1 MLTAIPT
8 NWQARLAADPGYLQW
23 MQRDEEER
31 ITALAAEDEAR
42 RHPYGQPEN
51 DAGWFWESP
60 EWRKAQ

>member
-8 NWQARLAADPGYLQW
+8 NWQARLADDPGYLQW
-23 MQRDEEER
+23 IQRDEEER
-31 ITALAAEDEAR
+31 IAALAAENEAR
-42 RHPYGQPEN
+42 RHPYGRPEN